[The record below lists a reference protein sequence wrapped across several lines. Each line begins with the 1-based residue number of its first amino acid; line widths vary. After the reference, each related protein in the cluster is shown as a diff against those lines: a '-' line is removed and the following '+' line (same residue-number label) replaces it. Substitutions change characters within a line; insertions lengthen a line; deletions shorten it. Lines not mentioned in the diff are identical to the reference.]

1 MVQSKNDIIELLT
14 KNKNEILSFGVER
27 LGLFGSFVR
36 NEQKPDSDIDFLV
49 DFYPEKKT
57 FRNLVGL
64 ADFLEDKTGRKVE
77 VVTKKGLSKYFGHH
91 ILNSTE
97 YVIQA

>member
-1 MVQSKNDIIELLT
+1 MVQSKKDIIDLLA

-36 NEQKPDSDIDFLV
+36 DEQKPESDIDFLV

-57 FRNLVGL
+57 FRNF
-64 ADFLEDKTGRKVE
+64 ADLIYFLEEKTGREVE
-77 VVTKKGLSKYFGHH
+77 VVTRKGLSKYFGHH

-97 YVIQA
+97 YVI